1 MHSLDR
7 RQFLV
12 RAAGIGAGVLLGDLK
27 TASAAEVPAGQ
38 EPFCFCAI
46 ADPHC
51 GEPPSKG
58 LEKYGTGL
66 DKFFAAID
74 AIKQLPEQGKPDFI
88 LLLGDIHVD
97 AFGPRLPEVG
107 IPIHATPGNHESDP
121 MKRKALRALFPDDFN
136 VNGQESDYYSFVHKG
151 VRFISMCDAGM
162 GGEHVGQLCSE
173 NIRPSGQCE
182 WLEQELSMPETQKIL
197 FAHIPP
203 EPEGK
208 DRNMY
213 LSRNDSRWF
222 NALVTEK
229 KPTTMFFGHLHQAT
243 AEYVVGS
250 TRAFNVRSACW
261 NSGKAPIGFM
271 HVRISADG
279 IQTREIDTG
288 KYE

>member
-1 MHSLDR
+1 MKSLNR

-12 RAAGIGAGVLLGDLK
+12 RAAGIGAGAVLC
-27 TASAAEVPAGQ
+27 ARNSVMAAQVPA
-38 EPFCFCAI
+38 EKDSFCFCAI

-51 GEPPSKG
+51 GEPPSSG

-74 AIKQLPEQGKPDFI
+74 AIKQLPERDKPDFV

-107 IPIHATPGNHESDP
+107 MPIHATPGNHESDP
-121 MKRKALRALFPDDFN
+121 LKRKALRALFPDDFK
-136 VNGQESDYYSFVHKG
+136 VNGQESDYYSFVHNG
-151 VRFISMCDAGM
+151 ARFISMCDAGA

-173 NIRPSGQCE
+173 NIKPSGQCE
-182 WLEQELSMPETQKIL
+182 WLEQELSMPEMQKIL

-203 EPEGK
+203 EPAGK

-222 NALVTEK
+222 NALVAEK
-229 KPTTMFFGHLHQAT
+229 KPTVMFFGHLHQAT
-243 AEYVVGS
+243 AEYEIGT

-271 HVRISADG
+271 HVRISATG
-279 IQTREIDTG
+279 IQTREIYTG
-288 KYE
+288 TYS